1 VACKRYLLA
10 AGFSFKNVPVETTL
24 VSKVEICLP
33 LFAVGTIAAEHIDR
47 FLVKVET
54 DDEKV
59 LGSFGPREYDAL
71 AMANIPNRLDQVFE

>member
-1 VACKRYLLA
+1 LA
-10 AGFSFKNVPVETTL
+10 AGSSFKNVPVETTL

-71 AMANIPNRLDQVFE
+71 AVANIPNRLDRVFE